1 MRIEYDPEK
10 SARNEAERQLPFD
23 RAVDF
28 EWNDAAIIAD
38 DRNDYPESRFVAV
51 GYLDNRL
58 HVLCFTPVEN
68 GIRIISFRKAN
79 AREAKKYG
87 KTITIDR

>member
-1 MRIEYDPEK
+1 MRIEYDLDK

-28 EWNDAAIIAD
+28 EWSDAVIIAD

-51 GYLDNRL
+51 GYLDDRL
-58 HVLCFTPVEN
+58 HFLCFTPVEN
-68 GIRIISFRKAN
+68 GIRVISFRKAN

-87 KTITIDR
+87 KAITIDR